1 MERWT
6 VRNVKFNTEGFAQAL
21 GVSSVVAKL
30 MVNRG
35 IYEIDKAK
43 AFLDS
48 NIDKMH
54 DGNLMKDL
62 TKAVHLMKENIENNK
77 KVLIVGDYDV
87 DGVISTYILN
97 KALTRCNANVSFHIP
112 DRIKEGYG
120 INESIIR
127 KAAEDKI
134 DIIITCDNGISAI
147 DQIKLAKELG
157 LKVIITDHHDIPF
170 IEKEDGSRE
179 YVIPEGDC
187 VVNPKRKD
195 CNYPFKSLCGAGVAY
210 KFIEEL
216 YKECNIPEAEA
227 IELLQYVAIAV
238 VCDVVD
244 LVDENRIMLKKGLEL
259 INNTDNVGLK
269 ALFKATGLEDKTINV
284 YSLGFVIG
292 PSINASGRL
301 EQAIWA
307 LKLLMEENKEIAEEL
322 AEKLHELNK
331 ERQELTKEGLEKAIE
346 IIESNNM
353 DKDKVIVVYLEE
365 VHESIAGI
373 IAGRIRERYNLPAIV
388 LTAAHD
394 GAKGSGRS
402 IEEYNMYEELIKCK
416 DLLGKFGGHPM
427 AAGMSLAKENIDA
440 FRKRLNDL
448 TVLTDEDVIPKVS
461 IDMPL
466 SLKAINY
473 NLIDEIAMLEP
484 YGKANSRPSFA
495 VKNLRVRGARI
506 LGKDKNVLKLNLTD
520 GSMFIDGIYF
530 GNIEAFEE
538 EVKNVYGEMEYMK
551 LLDGNSREVKM
562 DFVYYPEINEYMGNK
577 KVQMYIQNFRASI

>member
-1 MERWT
+1 
-6 VRNVKFNTEGFAQAL
+6 
-21 GVSSVVAKL
+21 
-30 MVNRG
+30 
-35 IYEIDKAK
+35 
-43 AFLDS
+43 
-48 NIDKMH
+48 
-54 DGNLMKDL
+54 
-62 TKAVHLMKENIENNK
+62 
-77 KVLIVGDYDV
+77 
-87 DGVISTYILN
+87 
-97 KALTRCNANVSFHIP
+97 
-112 DRIKEGYG
+112 
-120 INESIIR
+120 
-127 KAAEDKI
+127 
-134 DIIITCDNGISAI
+134 
-147 DQIKLAKELG
+147 
-157 LKVIITDHHDIPF
+157 
-170 IEKEDGSRE
+170 
-179 YVIPEGDC
+179 
-187 VVNPKRKD
+187 
-195 CNYPFKSLCGAGVAY
+195 
-210 KFIEEL
+210 
-216 YKECNIPEAEA
+216 
-227 IELLQYVAIAV
+227 
-238 VCDVVD
+238 
-244 LVDENRIMLKKGLEL
+244 
-259 INNTDNVGLK
+259 
-269 ALFKATGLEDKTINV
+269 
-284 YSLGFVIG
+284 
-292 PSINASGRL
+292 
-301 EQAIWA
+301 
-307 LKLLMEENKEIAEEL
+307 
-322 AEKLHELNK
+322 
-331 ERQELTKEGLEKAIE
+331 
-346 IIESNNM
+346 M

>member
-195 CNYPFKSLCGAGVAY
+195 
-210 KFIEEL
+210 
-216 YKECNIPEAEA
+216 
-227 IELLQYVAIAV
+227 
-238 VCDVVD
+238 
-244 LVDENRIMLKKGLEL
+244 
-259 INNTDNVGLK
+259 
-269 ALFKATGLEDKTINV
+269 
-284 YSLGFVIG
+284 
-292 PSINASGRL
+292 
-301 EQAIWA
+301 
-307 LKLLMEENKEIAEEL
+307 
-322 AEKLHELNK
+322 
-331 ERQELTKEGLEKAIE
+331 
-346 IIESNNM
+346 
-353 DKDKVIVVYLEE
+353 
-365 VHESIAGI
+365 
-373 IAGRIRERYNLPAIV
+373 
-388 LTAAHD
+388 
-394 GAKGSGRS
+394 
-402 IEEYNMYEELIKCK
+402 
-416 DLLGKFGGHPM
+416 
-427 AAGMSLAKENIDA
+427 
-440 FRKRLNDL
+440 
-448 TVLTDEDVIPKVS
+448 
-461 IDMPL
+461 
-466 SLKAINY
+466 
-473 NLIDEIAMLEP
+473 
-484 YGKANSRPSFA
+484 
-495 VKNLRVRGARI
+495 
-506 LGKDKNVLKLNLTD
+506 
-520 GSMFIDGIYF
+520 
-530 GNIEAFEE
+530 
-538 EVKNVYGEMEYMK
+538 
-551 LLDGNSREVKM
+551 
-562 DFVYYPEINEYMGNK
+562 
-577 KVQMYIQNFRASI
+577 

>member
-1 MERWT
+1 MEI
-6 VRNVKFNTEGFAQAL
+6 
-21 GVSSVVAKL
+21 VSKSYL
-30 MVNRG
+30 S
-35 IYEIDKAK
+35 IY
-43 AFLDS
+43 
-48 NIDKMH
+48 
-54 DGNLMKDL
+54 
-62 TKAVHLMKENIENNK
+62 
-77 KVLIVGDYDV
+77 
-87 DGVISTYILN
+87 GVISTYILN
-97 KALTRCNANVSFHIP
+97 EALTRCNANVSFHIP

-127 KAAEDKI
+127 KAAEDNV

-147 DQIKLAKELG
+147 DQIRLAKELG
-157 LKVIITDHHDIPF
+157 LKVIVTDHHDIPF

-179 YVIPEGDC
+179 YIIPKGDC

-195 CNYPFKSLCGAGVAY
+195 CNYPFKSLCGAGVAF

-216 YKECNIPEAEA
+216 YREFNIPESEA

-259 INNTDNVGLK
+259 INNTNNIGLR
-269 ALFKATGLEDKTINV
+269 ALFKATGLEGKTINV

-307 LKLLMEENKEIAEEL
+307 LKLLMEENKELAEEL
-322 AEKLHELNK
+322 ADKLHELNK
-331 ERQELTKEGLEKAIE
+331 DRQELTKEGLEKAIE

-353 DKDKVIVVYLEE
+353 DKDKVLVVYLED

-388 LTAAHD
+388 LTKAHD

-416 DLLGKFGGHPM
+416 DILGKFGGHPM
-427 AAGMSLAKENIDA
+427 AAGMSIPRENIDE
-440 FRKRLNDL
+440 FRKRLNEL

-461 IDMPL
+461 IDMALKL
-466 SLKAINY
+466 SEINY
-473 NLIDEIAMLEP
+473 GLIDEISMLEP
-484 YGKANSRPSFA
+484 YGKGNSKPNFA
-495 VKNLRVRGARI
+495 VKNLIVRGARI

-538 EVKNVYGEMEYMK
+538 EIKNSYGEVEYMK
-551 LLDGNSREVKM
+551 L
-562 DFVYYPEINEYMGNK
+562 
-577 KVQMYIQNFRASI
+577 

>member
-1 MERWT
+1 MEI
-6 VRNVKFNTEGFAQAL
+6 
-21 GVSSVVAKL
+21 VSKSYL
-30 MVNRG
+30 S
-35 IYEIDKAK
+35 IY
-43 AFLDS
+43 
-48 NIDKMH
+48 
-54 DGNLMKDL
+54 
-62 TKAVHLMKENIENNK
+62 
-77 KVLIVGDYDV
+77 
-87 DGVISTYILN
+87 GVISTYILN
-97 KALTRCNANVSFHIP
+97 EALTRCNANVSFHIP

-127 KAAEDKI
+127 KAAEDNV

-147 DQIKLAKELG
+147 DQIRLAKELG
-157 LKVIITDHHDIPF
+157 LKVIVTDHHDIPF

-179 YVIPEGDC
+179 YIIPKGDC

-195 CNYPFKSLCGAGVAY
+195 CNYPFKSLCGAGVAF

-216 YKECNIPEAEA
+216 YREFNIPESEA

-259 INNTDNVGLK
+259 INNTNNIGLR
-269 ALFKATGLEDKTINV
+269 ALFKATGLEGKTINV

-307 LKLLMEENKEIAEEL
+307 LKLLMEENKDLAEEL
-322 AEKLHELNK
+322 ADKLHELNK
-331 ERQELTKEGLEKAIE
+331 DRQELTKEGLEKAIE

-353 DKDKVIVVYLEE
+353 DKDKVLVVYLED

-388 LTAAHD
+388 LTKAHD

-416 DLLGKFGGHPM
+416 DILGKFGGHPM
-427 AAGMSLAKENIDA
+427 AAGMSIPKENIDE
-440 FRKRLNDL
+440 FRKRLNEL

-466 SLKAINY
+466 QLSEINY
-473 NLIDEIAMLEP
+473 GVIDEIAMLEP
-484 YGKANSRPSFA
+484 YGKGNSKPSFA
-495 VKNLRVRGARI
+495 VKNLSVRGARI

-520 GSMFIDGIYF
+520 GSMFIEGIFF

-538 EVKNVYGEMEYMK
+538 EVKNNYGEMEYMK
-551 LLDGNSREVKM
+551 LLDGNARTIKM

-577 KVQMYIQNFRASI
+577 KVQMVINNFRVSQ